1 MQAQATMLTTSRVG
15 KQVWAGMKRR
25 RQNVRLLVNLL
36 PSLALASLSC
46 TKVALPLVHSVIRNL
61 LSLALSLTLTCR
73 DMRSVAPP
81 VMVYML
87 SLADSLLLN
96 LLSLSLFRVLP

>member
-1 MQAQATMLTTSRVG
+1 MQAQATMLTTSRLG

-46 TKVALPLVHSVIRNL
+46 TQAVLPLVCSVILNL
-61 LSLALSLTLTCR
+61 LSLALSFALNL
-73 DMRSVAPP
+73 RSVA
-81 VMVYML
+81 L
-87 SLADSLLLN
+87 
-96 LLSLSLFRVLP
+96 VLW